1 MDQLA
6 QLPDDFFVTSS
17 QFTKTAYR
25 DEYPELD
32 VTQESFSQKGKVVI
46 ITGAGQGLGRKAFA
60 ASFAKAGAKAIVL
73 IARNAEE
80 LEASSQDI
88 KKINPE
94 VLILAQ
100 SVDIR
105 DESAVRNLFADIKTK
120 FGTADVLVNNAGSGK
135 SALPVKEVDVSD
147 FWYDF
152 EVNVKGTLLMT
163 QEFLKLVGDSKPA
176 TIINITSAA
185 AITILPGTSSY
196 SLSKLV
202 QVQIQRY
209 VAAEN
214 PNIVAVS
221 LHPGTVLT
229 AITKPV
235 FVKFSKDTFA
245 LAGGVAV
252 WLASEQAK
260 FMNGRYMGANWS
272 VKELV
277 DRQEEIVEKG
287 QLLVELQGSFGKAQ
301 FEG

>member
-1 MDQLA
+1 MDLA

-17 QFTKTAYR
+17 QFTKTVYR

-32 VTQESFSQKGKVVI
+32 VTQDSFSQKGKVVI
-46 ITGAGQGLGRKAFA
+46 ITGASQGLGRKAFA
-60 ASFAKAGAKAIVL
+60 ASFAKAAKDV
-73 IARNAEE
+73 
-80 LEASSQDI
+80 Q
-88 KKINPE
+88 KINPNTT
-94 VLILAQ
+94 VLAR

-105 DESAVRNLFADIKTK
+105 DENAVRELYTYINLE

-135 SALPVKEVDVSD
+135 SVLPIKDIDISG

-163 QEFLKLVGDSKPA
+163 QEFLKLVGDTKPA
-176 TIINITSAA
+176 TIMNITSAA
-185 AITILPGTSSY
+185 AISIIPATSSY

-202 QVQIQRY
+202 QVQMQRF

-229 AITKPV
+229 AITFPA
-235 FVKFSKDTFA
+235 FVKFSKDTFE

-252 WLASEQAK
+252 WLASKQAE
-260 FMNGRYMGANWS
+260 FMNGRYMGVNWS
-272 VKELV
+272 VGELV
-277 DRQEEIVEKG
+277 ERQDEIIAKG
-287 QLLVELQGSFGKAQ
+287 QLLVELQGTFGEAQFGK
-301 FEG
+301 

>member
-17 QFTKTAYR
+17 QFTKTTYR

-32 VTQESFSQKGKVVI
+32 VTQGSFSQKGKVVI
-46 ITGAGQGLGRKAFA
+46 ITGASQGLGRKAFA
-60 ASFAKAGAKAIVL
+60 ASFAKAGAKAIILV
-73 IARNAEE
+73 ARNPEE
-80 LEASSQDI
+80 LEASSQEI
-88 KKINPE
+88 KKINSE
-94 VLILAQ
+94 VLVLAQ

-105 DESAVRNLFADIKTK
+105 DESAIRDLFADIKAK

-135 SALPVKEVDVSD
+135 SALPIKEVDASD

-163 QEFLKLVGDSKPA
+163 QEFLKLVGDTKPA

-185 AITILPGTSSY
+185 AIAILPGTSSY

-214 PNIVAVS
+214 SNIVAVS

-229 AITKPV
+229 AITKPA

-260 FMNGRYMGANWS
+260 FMNGRYMGVNWS
-272 VKELV
+272 VQELV
-277 DRQEEIVEKG
+277 DRQKEIVEKG
-287 QLLVELQGSFGKAQ
+287 QLLVELQGFFGKAQ
-301 FEG
+301 FEE